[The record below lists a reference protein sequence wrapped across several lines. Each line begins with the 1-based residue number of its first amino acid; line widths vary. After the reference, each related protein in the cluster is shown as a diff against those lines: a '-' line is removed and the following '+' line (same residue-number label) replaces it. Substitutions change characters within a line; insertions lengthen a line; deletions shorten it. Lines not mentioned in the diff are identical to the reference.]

1 MTDETSNTF
10 TIESSE
16 GKRARYFKSQVLN
29 MMEEVVLMMEEA
41 RKEGFEVQFSVQ
53 RNQETGAHFI
63 NNELLK
69 VIKVW

>member
-1 MTDETSNTF
+1 MTDETTSAF

-16 GKRARYFKSQVLN
+16 GKRARKIKSQVLN
-29 MMEEVVLMMEEA
+29 LMEEVVDLMEEA
-41 RKEGFEVQFSVQ
+41 RKEGFEVQFNVA
-53 RNQETGAHFI
+53 RDEKGANII

>member
-1 MTDETSNTF
+1 MSDEANTF

-41 RKEGFEVQFSVQ
+41 RKEGFEVQFNVA
-53 RNQETGAHFI
+53 RNQETGANFI

>member
-1 MTDETSNTF
+1 MSDETSTF

-41 RKEGFEVQFSVQ
+41 RKEGFEVQFNVA
-53 RNQETGAHFI
+53 RTPEGANII

>member
-16 GKRARYFKSQVLN
+16 GKRARKIKSQMLN
-29 MMEEVVLMMEEA
+29 LMEEVVDLMEEA
-41 RKEGFEVQFSVQ
+41 RKEGFEVQFSVA
-53 RNQETGAHFI
+53 RNQETGVNFI
-63 NNELLK
+63 NNDLLK

>member
-1 MTDETSNTF
+1 MTDETSTF

-41 RKEGFEVQFSVQ
+41 RKEGFEVQFTVQ
-53 RNQETGAHFI
+53 RNQETGANFI
-63 NNELLK
+63 TNDLLK

>member
-1 MTDETSNTF
+1 MTEETSNF
-10 TIESSE
+10 TIESRE
-16 GKRARYFKSQVLN
+16 GKRARQFKSQVLDL
-29 MMEEVVLMMEEA
+29 MEEVVDIMEQA

-53 RNQETGAHFI
+53 RNAEGANII